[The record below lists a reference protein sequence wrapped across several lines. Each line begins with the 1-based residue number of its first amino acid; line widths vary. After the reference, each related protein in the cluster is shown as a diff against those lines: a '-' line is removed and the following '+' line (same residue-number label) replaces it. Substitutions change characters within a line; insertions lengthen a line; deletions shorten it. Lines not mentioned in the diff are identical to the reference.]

1 MGISGISAPS
11 SYANVALQPGAAN
24 GATSS
29 AVAPGSL
36 GSLLTA
42 AAGVYG
48 SQNASED
55 QTQSI
60 NAGINTQSST
70 MGNIN
75 SLYGAQTTLG
85 NSAMGALGSAEGLNG
100 QPANYSGFENMPGYQ
115 FAQTMGVQAGE
126 RQAAAMGNA
135 GNSGTAAMIGNQV
148 TGTAMQ
154 DYNTYISQLMNSAG
168 LGASAN
174 QQLAGA
180 NLETGTNISQLQQNS
195 GQAAASGVSGASSAI
210 GGAIGGLAN
219 SLTGGG
225 GLGNTASGVGSL
237 FNGSGV
243 GTNTSGSL
251 NGTTNYSAN
260 TMTDAQQAALIGN
273 INAGT
278 NQDVLDAGAS
288 GYDPNSDF

>member
-1 MGISGISAPS
+1 
-11 SYANVALQPGAAN
+11 
-24 GATSS
+24 
-29 AVAPGSL
+29 L

-48 SQNASED
+48 SQNSAED
-55 QTQSI
+55 ATQGI
-60 NAGINTQSST
+60 NAGITTQQQT

-85 NSAMGALGSAEGLNG
+85 NSAMGALGSAQGLNG

-115 FAQTMGVQAGE
+115 FAQTMGQQAGE

-135 GNSGTAAMIGNQV
+135 GNSGTSALIANQV

-154 DYNTYISQLMNSAG
+154 DYNTYISQLMGSAG
-168 LGASAN
+168 LGAQAN
-174 QQLAGA
+174 TGLANA
-180 NLETGTNISQLQQNS
+180 QLETGTNTSQLQQNS
-195 GQAAASGVSGASSAI
+195 GQAQASGVSGASSAV
-210 GGAIGGLAN
+210 GGVIGGLAN

-225 GLGNTASGVGSL
+225 GLGNIASSVGSL

-278 NQDVLDAGAS
+278 NQNVLDAGAS